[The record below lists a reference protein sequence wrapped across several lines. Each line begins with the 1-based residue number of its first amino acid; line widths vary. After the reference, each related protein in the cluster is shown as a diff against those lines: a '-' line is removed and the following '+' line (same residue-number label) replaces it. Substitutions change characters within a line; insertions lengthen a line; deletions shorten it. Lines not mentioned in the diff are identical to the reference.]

1 MQDAGAGL
9 TAIPTEDLKTL
20 YRALHRGDLP
30 YPLTKSTLM
39 SMGLNRI
46 AENATHLRGLDER
59 ALRSVLVCVLAE
71 RVHSGPRGLG

>member
-30 YPLTKSTLM
+30 YPLT
-39 SMGLNRI
+39 R
-46 AENATHLRGLDER
+46 
-59 ALRSVLVCVLAE
+59 VL
-71 RVHSGPRGLG
+71 